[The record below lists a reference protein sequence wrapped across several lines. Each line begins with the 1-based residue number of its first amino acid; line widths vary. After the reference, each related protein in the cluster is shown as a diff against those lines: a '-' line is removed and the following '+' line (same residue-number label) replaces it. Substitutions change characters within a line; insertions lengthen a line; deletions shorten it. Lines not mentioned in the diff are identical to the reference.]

1 MIKRFI
7 SVFSLLCLTLGI
19 NAESNYM
26 TVEKN
31 DGSLISFLLADNPV
45 ITYQNDCLI
54 INKNANTTYSFDDIK
69 NYHFTVEDVTAA
81 ESVSAIALKFVWID
95 DATIEIQNAQSG
107 AAVALTAVNGV
118 VVSNSKV
125 DADGKATVKIPNN
138 KGVYVISAGKQSF
151 KIIRK

>member
-7 SVFSLLCLTLGI
+7 SVFSLFCLTLGI

-69 NYHFTVEDVTAA
+69 NYHFTEEDVTAA

-125 DADGKATVKIPNN
+125 DADGKAIVKIPNN